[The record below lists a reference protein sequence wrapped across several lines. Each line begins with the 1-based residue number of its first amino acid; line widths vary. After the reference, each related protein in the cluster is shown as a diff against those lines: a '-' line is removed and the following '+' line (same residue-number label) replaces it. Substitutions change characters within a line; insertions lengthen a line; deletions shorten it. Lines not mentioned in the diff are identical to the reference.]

1 MLLSD
6 LDGFL
11 TGVICSPVVIMPSEW
26 LPKALGRAP
35 AEIPLDIIDLV
46 MERYNEIV
54 GALNATPPYLEPA
67 FWQAKDG
74 HVIAMAWCEGFM
86 DAIEL
91 RKKDWADFCLSDQ
104 GKKWLKPIMDHLFDE
119 NFVSR
124 SGISDRN
131 LDAHLDHAA
140 HEIPEVVPQIFIHW
154 QAQWAMRRSL
164 H

>member
-6 LDGFL
+6 LDGWL
-11 TGVICSPVVIMPSEW
+11 TGVLCAPVVIMPSEW
-26 LPKALGRAP
+26 LPKALGGAP

-67 FWQAKDG
+67 FWQAKEG
-74 HVIAMAWCEGFM
+74 HVIAMDWCEGFM

-91 RKKDWADFCLSDQ
+91 RKAEWADVRSSDQ
-104 GKKWLKPIMDHLFDE
+104 GKQWLQPIMDQLFDE
-119 NFVSR
+119 TFGSL
-124 SGISDRN
+124 SGVSDRN
-131 LDAHLDHAA
+131 LAAQLDRAA
-140 HEIPEVVPQIFIHW
+140 REIPEAVPQILIYW
-154 QAQWAMRRSL
+154 QAKRATRSL